1 MKGVPAWVLKA
12 GAVCLTLLATV
23 AAAGYVGAHV
33 QNASA
38 PLRPSLRPNTG
49 LVNLAPG
56 MLTSDQPVTE
66 THVS

>member
-1 MKGVPAWVLKA
+1 MRGVPAWVLKT
-12 GAVCLTLLATV
+12 GAVWLSLLATV

-38 PLRPSLRPNTG
+38 PLRPSLRG
-49 LVNLAPG
+49 LHT
-56 MLTSDQPVTE
+56 TSDQAVTE